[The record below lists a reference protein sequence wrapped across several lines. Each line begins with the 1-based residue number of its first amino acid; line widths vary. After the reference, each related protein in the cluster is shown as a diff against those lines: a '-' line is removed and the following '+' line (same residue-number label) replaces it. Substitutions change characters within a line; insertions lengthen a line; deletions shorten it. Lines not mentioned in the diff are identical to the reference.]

1 MNDDIQRLPAS
12 ELNRTV
18 NYAYMFLF
26 GVPEAFIISQIQF
39 WLTKSNNKRDGKTWV
54 FKTFEE
60 WHKELPYWTTRTI
73 KKAFKKLEDNQV
85 VISTDKYNKMRIDRT
100 KWYRINYEH
109 LDELCHTQKVQDLV
123 EQLTAPERNY
133 KNYMTVEQ
141 REKMENKNNASDNLS
156 DNSSNN
162 SSDHSNRSSECSN
175 RNDVSKDAR
184 KERSMSKKQTEKSKE
199 VTEVIEYLN
208 TKTGA
213 RYKPSSHAN
222 RTLIIAR
229 MNEGYTVQDLK
240 TVIDNQVSAWRG
252 TEWEKYLR
260 PSTLF
265 RASKIEN
272 YLNSKRLN
280 HSQRYNST
288 VQDQYD
294 NLQYTDL
301 SKEDLSGGPF

>member
-1 MNDDIQRLPAS
+1 MATIIARRPAY
-12 ELNRTV
+12 EFNRSVNTV
-18 NYAYMFLF
+18 YMYLL
-26 GVPEAFIISQIQF
+26 GTPEAFVIAKIQA
-39 WLTKSNNKRDGKTWV
+39 WIKVSNNKRDGRLWV
-54 FKTFEE
+54 YKTFDE
-60 WHKELPYWTTRTI
+60 WAEELPFWSKRTL
-73 KKAFKKLEDNQV
+73 KRAFKKLEKMGV
-85 VISTDKYNKMRIDRT
+85 VISTDKYNKMKIDRT
-100 KWYRINYEH
+100 KWYRINDTK
-109 LDELCHTQKVQDLV
+109 LNELCSTTEVQELV
-123 EQLTAPERNY
+123 EKITAPERNY

-141 REKMENKNNASDNLS
+141 RETMKFVKDDAKE
-156 DNSSNN
+156 SNEPAKKTEK
-162 SSDHSNRSSECSN
+162 H
-175 RNDVSKDAR
+175 
-184 KERSMSKKQTEKSKE
+184 KEGNQVKAKKSKE
-199 VTEVIEYLN
+199 VTEVIDYLN
-208 TKTGA
+208 EKTGA
-213 RYKPSSHAN
+213 RYKPSSQAN
-222 RTLIIAR
+222 RNLVLAR

-280 HSQRYNST
+280 HSSRYNST

>member
-1 MNDDIQRLPAS
+1 MLDDEITAENS
-12 ELNRTV
+12 EMYKNV
-18 NYAYMFLF
+18 NIVYACLF
-26 GVPEAFIISQIQF
+26 GLPEAFLIHQINF
-39 WLTKSNNKRDGKTWV
+39 WTLHSKNIRDGHRWTYHTYDEWCEEIPFWNKR
-54 FKTFEE
+54 
-60 WHKELPYWTTRTI
+60 TI
-73 KKAFKKLEDNQV
+73 QRAVKKLEDKGIIV
-85 VISTDKYNKMRIDRT
+85 TDNFNKLPFDQT
-100 KWYRINYEH
+100 KWYRLNTNKLREICKTKKAKKLIEQAIN
-109 LDELCHTQKVQDLV
+109 CM
-123 EQLTAPERNY
+123 N
-133 KNYMTVEQ
+133 KNYSTKPIEPECKKYVS
-141 REKMENKNNASDNLS
+141 NDFS

-162 SSDHSNRSSECSN
+162 SSDHSNYSSECSN

-301 SKEDLSGGPF
+301 SKEDLSDGPF